1 MRKDVTAAEAQRLI
15 LEASSPLAPET
26 VGFSDAL
33 SRVLAEPV
41 SAGRDL
47 PPAANSAMDGYAV
60 RASDLSGASS
70 ERPVRLRVAFE
81 VAAGGAASREV
92 GAGEAARILTGAPLP
107 PGADSVVRQEDTARE
122 GESVL
127 VRVVPRLRDN
137 VRERG
142 EDVRSGDCVLEPGVV
157 IGPAEIGMLAALGK
171 LVVSVRRRPRVAI
184 LAGGDELV
192 EPGGDVSGG
201 QIVASNSY
209 AIEAQCRELGA
220 ETMLLGIA
228 RDDPADL
235 ERRFRAGLR
244 ADLLISSAGVSVGDR
259 DYVRPVLE
267 KLGCTLVLWG
277 VKIKPGFPLVFG
289 RFPAGEGPLVFGLP
303 GNPVSAMVTFEQFVR
318 PALLKMAGHP
328 VWFRPL
334 LRVSLGERLQKSA
347 GRLHFVRVTLER
359 KGDQI
364 FARSTG
370 TQSSGALRSMTLAT
384 GLLIFPAEQTVLN
397 PGDTANVQLL
407 DVGFFGAEEPGF

>member
-1 MRKDVTAAEAQRLI
+1 
-15 LEASSPLAPET
+15 
-26 VGFSDAL
+26 
-33 SRVLAEPV
+33 
-41 SAGRDL
+41 
-47 PPAANSAMDGYAV
+47 
-60 RASDLSGASS
+60 
-70 ERPVRLRVAFE
+70 
-81 VAAGGAASREV
+81 
-92 GAGEAARILTGAPLP
+92 
-107 PGADSVVRQEDTARE
+107 
-122 GESVL
+122 
-127 VRVVPRLRDN
+127 
-137 VRERG
+137 
-142 EDVRSGDCVLEPGVV
+142 
-157 IGPAEIGMLAALGK
+157 MLAALGK

-267 KLGCTLVLWG
+267 KLGCALVFWG
-277 VKIKPGFPLVFG
+277 VRIKPGFPLVFG
-289 RFPAGEGPLVFGLP
+289 RFPTGEGPLVFGLP
-303 GNPVSAMVTFEQFVR
+303 GNPVSAMLTFEQFVR
-318 PALLKMAGHP
+318 PALLKMTGHP

-334 LRVSLGERLQKSA
+334 LRATLGERLQKSP
-347 GRLHFVRVTLER
+347 GRLHFVRVSLER
-359 KGDQI
+359 RGEQVI
-364 FARSTG
+364 ARSTG
-370 TQSSGALRSMTLAT
+370 TQSSGALRSMTLAS

-397 PGDTANVQLL
+397 PGDSASVQVL
-407 DVGFFGAEEPGF
+407 DKGFFDSSEPGF